1 MSLTNL
7 IETHS
12 RRAASVCVL
21 PCSTSRTARSRN
33 STGCGL
39 PIPDPH
45 ICLKDTESQNEP
57 HGNPESDQ
65 GRHALAVDIFES
77 ATALEQVQT
86 QLETLY
92 TITARTARLNLTN

>member
-45 ICLKDTESQNEP
+45 ICLKDTESQDEP

-65 GRHALAVDIFES
+65 GRHALIYAVRSRADLHHCQP
-77 ATALEQVQT
+77 TALPP
-86 QLETLY
+86 LLRPSHN
-92 TITARTARLNLTN
+92 RTM